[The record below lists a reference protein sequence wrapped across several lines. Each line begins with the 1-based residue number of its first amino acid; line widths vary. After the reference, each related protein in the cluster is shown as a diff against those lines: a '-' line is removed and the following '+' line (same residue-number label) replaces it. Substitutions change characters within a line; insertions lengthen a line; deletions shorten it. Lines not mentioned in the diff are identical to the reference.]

1 LKERHDKVR
10 EKYGNALFR
19 LSFHLFL
26 PFPTIAINVM
36 KEIDIALTQ
45 FDLCD
50 QLRANSS
57 FMKVMATLFY
67 YGNQTMSAAQLVIAV
82 RALELLPLR

>member
-1 LKERHDKVR
+1 
-10 EKYGNALFR
+10 
-19 LSFHLFL
+19 
-26 PFPTIAINVM
+26 M